1 MAAYSGPFYY
11 FDQAI
16 QTPFS
21 SGVSSTVNSVVFA
34 VQGPITAVVVLWIIV
49 TSILVMRGDVTAR
62 IGVSK
67 IVTVSIIVGLV
78 MSSTLYNEYITTF
91 FTVGLPDWIA
101 SSVNGVS
108 GTTPSAQEFDTIWM
122 QSLQVFSQI
131 NSRFNWYDVIYNI
144 QLGMLQTFVIIPIA
158 VMFLVYEV
166 AKIMID
172 VMVCVGPFLLVGYM
186 FGATRGIADRF
197 IGKLI
202 SLSILVLLVD
212 IVLAIIVSGY
222 VNYIASTLS
231 IVASNTNRAL
241 DIAVAEQMVVFFAIG
256 SLIATFLPG
265 LAAHL
270 GGGASS
276 RLLSPANTAVNVAS
290 FGKSVGGMK

>member
-34 VQGPITAVVVLWIIV
+34 VQGPVTAVVVLWIIV

-91 FTVGLPDWIA
+91 FTVDLPDWIA

-265 LAAHL
+265 LAAYL
-270 GGGASS
+270 GGGVSV
-276 RLLSPANTAVNVAS
+276 SPLAMANTAVNVAS

>member
-265 LAAHL
+265 LAAYL
-270 GGGASS
+270 GGGVSV
-276 RLLSPANTAVNVAS
+276 SPLAMANTAVNVAS